1 MSRSLPSTVSCVV
14 SNCDELSILA
24 SSTYPPFKRIH
35 AQQTLLVLIHLHLL
49 RRLFKRS
56 FEYWYNQYSYYD
68 GQTSPPLAALKT
80 ALPTFF
86 EQVGYVSNHF
96 LDSSFQ
102 AVKMFFQLHTF
113 HADRKHFPELISLAS
128 FFWNRSTIC
137 FLTR

>member
-24 SSTYPPFKRIH
+24 SSTPPPSKRIH

-49 RRLFKRS
+49 RRLLKRN
-56 FEYWYNQYSYYD
+56 FEDNHD
-68 GQTSPPLAALKT
+68 GTNPQLGGLKT

-86 EQVGYVSNHF
+86 GQVGYVSHHF

-102 AVKMFFQLHTF
+102 AVKVYFQLHTF
-113 HADRKHFPELISLAS
+113 HADLEHLPKLISLAS
-128 FFWNRSTIC
+128 FFWSGSTIC
-137 FLTR
+137 FLTLWRNF